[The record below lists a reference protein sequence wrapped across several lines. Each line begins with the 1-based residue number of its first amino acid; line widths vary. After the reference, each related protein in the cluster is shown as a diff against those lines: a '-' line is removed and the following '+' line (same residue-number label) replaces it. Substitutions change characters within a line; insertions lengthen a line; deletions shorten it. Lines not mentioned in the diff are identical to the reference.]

1 MWLLDYELLPKKDN
15 KKKIIQTLYDFSRPD
30 NKINNIIVTLDFLQ
44 TKFTI
49 YEYFLKLLLKD
60 KYILNK
66 DKEFVEELLLNYTK
80 IINKHN
86 NESNSTKC

>member
-1 MWLLDYELLPKKDN
+1 MWLLDYELLPKEDN

-30 NKINNIIVTLDFLQ
+30 NKINNIIVTLGFLQ

-49 YEYFLKLLLKD
+49 YEYFLKLLLND
-60 KYILNK
+60 KYVLNK

-86 NESNSTKC
+86 NETNSTKC